1 MATHRTV
8 VTALAIIMLAGSPGL
23 GASIRQSN
31 GVERGRALVESH
43 CATCHA
49 IGRAGDSPYAPAPP
63 FRTLHEKFDV
73 AGLAEAL
80 VEGIVVGHKGPRP
93 MPRFEMSPSEAD
105 DIISYLK
112 SLESPPAIPR

>member
-1 MATHRTV
+1 MTIHQTLV
-8 VTALAIIMLAGSPGL
+8 MALAIIVLADSPGL
-23 GASIRQSN
+23 GAQVRRSN
-31 GVERGRALVESH
+31 GVERGRAFVESH

-49 IGRAGDSPYAPAPP
+49 VGRAGDSPYAPAPP
-63 FRTLHEKFDV
+63 FRTLHERFDV

-112 SLESPPAIPR
+112 SLESPAAVPR